1 MLRLERV
8 DEAGLPDTR
17 GTGEDGDPLT
27 DLLAK
32 PVESLSSQGA
42 DPYDLVPNGLVHPF
56 ELLG

>member
-27 DLLAK
+27 DLLTK
-32 PVESLSSQGA
+32 PVEPLSRLGA
-42 DPYDLVPNGLVHPF
+42 NSYDLVPDGLINPF